1 MPFLPSLP
9 DDAGIGHLWSI
20 NPDMAKPFNDWG
32 KAIMRGN
39 SPVTAAQREFIA
51 AFVSAINGCDYCYNG
66 HAQIA
71 VNLGA
76 DRHALEEAVADIDS
90 SGVEEHFKPVLHYVK
105 KLTLKPYAMSQADA
119 DQIFAAGWC
128 ERGLQDIILVA
139 CRFNF
144 MNRLSLAHGLDPD
157 AVSPEKRAANMQ
169 YAKPD

>member
-1 MPFLPSLP
+1 MPYFPSLP
-9 DDAGIGHLWSI
+9 PDAGIGHLWSI
-20 NPDMAKPFNDWG
+20 NPEMAKPFNEWG

-39 SPVTAAQREFIA
+39 SPLTARQREFIA

-76 DRHALEEAVADIDS
+76 DRSVLEEAVCDIDS
-90 SGVEEHFKPVLHYVK
+90 SGVEDNFKPVLHLVR
-105 KLTLKPYAMSQADA
+105 KLTLRPSDMTQADA
-119 DQIFAAGWC
+119 DSVYKAGWD

-157 AVSPEKRAANMQ
+157 TVSPEKRAANMS
-169 YAKPD
+169 YAQP

>member
-1 MPFLPSLP
+1 MPFFPSLP
-9 DDAGIGHLWSI
+9 ADAGIGQLWSI

-39 SPVTAAQREFIA
+39 SPLTPGQREFIA

-66 HAQIA
+66 HSQIA

-76 DRHALEEAVADIDS
+76 DRSVLEEAVGDIDAS
-90 SGVEEHFKPVLHYVK
+90 RADDNFKPVLHFVK
-105 KLTLKPYAMSQADA
+105 KLTLQPSGMTQADA
-119 DQIFAAGWC
+119 DAVYAAGWD
-128 ERGLQDIILVA
+128 ERALQDIILVA

-157 AVSPEKRAANMQ
+157 AVSPEKRAANMS
-169 YAKPD
+169 YAQK